1 VTTSEPSRRTPIVRQ
16 PAFVGLML
24 FALVLRGPFVVV
36 STVSTDLREDLQLS
50 ATAIGL
56 LTSLPVLC
64 FGLAAP
70 GASRLIGRIGV
81 ERSILLSLAGVFAG
95 VLVRSAGGIALAVV
109 GTVLIGVAITI
120 GNVVSPVLIGR
131 DFRRQTAAVTGSYT
145 AALNLGSMITL
156 SAGGALL
163 DAWGWRGTLAVWAV
177 LPVIAAAMWIP
188 LARRRAA
195 QPAPAR
201 PVTADQPA
209 VPIGT
214 LLRRPTTWMLT
225 LAFTGQAFAYF
236 GLTAW
241 LPTLLADEQ
250 GMSRAGASAASSVF
264 QICAVIGAFAT
275 PVLINRTGGPF
286 IAFLVNGV
294 LWISL
299 PIGLLVNSDLW
310 LLWSALG
317 GIAQGGG
324 FTAVF
329 TVVVLRATSLRE
341 NRQLSAVV
349 QTGGYVIACVGPV
362 VIGGLHESTGSW
374 TTPLL
379 AAAASLAV
387 LTVLGAASSRGLRR

>member
-1 VTTSEPSRRTPIVRQ
+1 
-16 PAFVGLML
+16 
-24 FALVLRGPFVVV
+24 
-36 STVSTDLREDLQLS
+36 
-50 ATAIGL
+50 
-56 LTSLPVLC
+56 
-64 FGLAAP
+64 
-70 GASRLIGRIGV
+70 V
-81 ERSILLSLAGVFAG
+81 ERSILLSLTGVFAG
-95 VLVRSAGGIALAVV
+95 VLLRSAGGVAPAVV

-131 DFRRQTAAVTGSYT
+131 DFRRQPAAVTGSYT
-145 AALNLGSMITL
+145 AALNVGSMITL

-177 LPVIAAAMWIP
+177 LPVIAAVLWIP
-188 LARRRAA
+188 LTRRRV
-195 QPAPAR
+195 AR
-201 PVTADQPA
+201 PPKPVVADRPA
-209 VPIGT
+209 VPIAT

-250 GMSRAGASAASSVF
+250 GMSRAGASAASSLF
-264 QICAVIGAFAT
+264 QISAVIGAFAT

-286 IAFLVNGV
+286 TAFLVNGV

-299 PIGLLVNSDLW
+299 PLGLLFAPDLW

-317 GIAQGGG
+317 GVAQGGG

-329 TVVVLRATSLRE
+329 TVVVLRATNLRE
-341 NRQLSAVV
+341 NRQLSAIV
-349 QTGGYVIACVGPV
+349 QTGGYVIGSVGPV
-362 VIGGLHESTGSW
+362 VIGGLRESTGSW

-379 AAAASLAV
+379 AAAVALAV
-387 LTVLGAASSRGLRR
+387 LAVLGAASSRGLRR

>member
-1 VTTSEPSRRTPIVRQ
+1 
-16 PAFVGLML
+16 ML

-70 GASRLIGRIGV
+70 VASRLIGRIGV
-81 ERSILLSLAGVFAG
+81 ERSILVSLAGVFTG
-95 VLVRSAGGIALAVV
+95 VLVRSAGGIGLAVV
-109 GTVLIGVAITI
+109 GTVVIGIAITI
-120 GNVVSPVLIGR
+120 GNVVNPVLIGR
-131 DFRRQTAAVTGSYT
+131 DFRRQPAAVTGSYT
-145 AALNLGSMITL
+145 AALNIGSMITL

-163 DAWGWRGTLAVWAV
+163 DAWGWRGTLAMWAV
-177 LPVIAAAMWIP
+177 LPMLAAALWIP

-195 QPAPAR
+195 LPAPAK
-201 PVTADQPA
+201 PAAAPQPTM
-209 VPIGT
+209 PLST

-225 LAFTGQAFAYF
+225 LAFTGQAFAYY

-264 QICAVIGAFAT
+264 QICAVVGAFAT
-275 PVLINRTGGPF
+275 PVLINRFGGPLA
-286 IAFLVNGV
+286 AFLVNGV
-294 LWISL
+294 LWVSL
-299 PIGLLVNSDLW
+299 PVGLFIAPDLW
-310 LLWSALG
+310 PVWSALG

-324 FTAVF
+324 FTTVF

-341 NRQLSAVV
+341 NRQLSAIV
-349 QTGGYVIACVGPV
+349 QTGGYAIASLGPV
-362 VIGGLHESTGSW
+362 VIGALRESTGSW
-374 TTPLL
+374 SAPLV
-379 AAAASLAV
+379 AATAALV
-387 LTVLGAASSRGLRR
+387 MLTVLGALSARGLRR